1 MPQVQTHHHNDHL
14 CKTWNV
20 SWPICPASSIRQTAG
35 DAFSRNMKRVFV
47 FILGTIDC
55 FTQELAPLLKL
66 LKLSQ

>member
-1 MPQVQTHHHNDHL
+1 MTTSVKLGMYPGL
-14 CKTWNV
+14 
-20 SWPICPASSIRQTAG
+20 SALPSSIRQTAG

-55 FTQELAPLLKL
+55 FTQELALLLKL